1 MFKKWLGVHFVH
13 CKVNQVVLEYNLENG
28 HDKLIGTGD

>member
-1 MFKKWLGVHFVH
+1 MFKKWLRGYFVH
-13 CKVNQVVLEYNLENG
+13 CKVSQVVLEYNLEIG